1 MLKLMQLE
9 LVKNKFGWYFR
20 GAIIANI
27 LMIALLWFIM
37 YISQIENDIIATTHL
52 DFFVLIGAM
61 VRATFI
67 VFASVL
73 IAKIVIG
80 EYKSKT
86 ILIMF
91 SYPINRKKL
100 IASKL
105 LFIVAITFITM
116 LLSNIVVAGIFSIIS
131 NVFNIVPFS
140 ITASQYI
147 AEVLKMIPYSFAS
160 AVISL
165 IPLYFGMRKH
175 SVPTTIL
182 SSLLVVSIV
191 CSSNPVFS
199 MVTFIPVQ
207 LGFAVVG
214 VIIAFLSIR
223 YIEIEDAI

>member
-1 MLKLMQLE
+1 MLRLMKLE
-9 LVKNKFGWYFR
+9 LVKNKFGWYVKS
-20 GAIIANI
+20 AIIANI
-27 LMIALLWFIM
+27 LMIAILWFVM
-37 YISQIENDIIATTHL
+37 YISQIEGDLIATTPQ

-73 IAKIVIG
+73 IAKIVID

-91 SYPINRKKL
+91 SYPIKRKKL

-105 LFIVAITFITM
+105 LFIAALTFITM
-116 LLSNIVVAGIFSIIS
+116 LFSNIIVAGLFSIIS

-140 ITASQYI
+140 ITTSKYI
-147 AEVLKMIPYSFAS
+147 VETLKMIPYSFAS
-160 AVISL
+160 AGISL

-182 SSLLVVSIV
+182 SSLIVVSIV

-207 LGFAVVG
+207 LGLAVVG
-214 VIIAFLSIR
+214 VAIAFFAIR
-223 YIEIEDAI
+223 NIEIEDTI